1 MSMRRPKAVTSRDN
15 RKVKAVIKKG
25 GSVAAASVAADK
37 PKNVQLRLLP
47 DIIQRIDQSR
57 RGRMVPP
64 TRHAWLM
71 EAVLEKL
78 EREETLK

>member
-1 MSMRRPKAVTSRDN
+1 MSMRRPKAKASPDK
-15 RKVKAVIKKG
+15 RKIKAVIKKG
-25 GSVAAASVAADK
+25 GGVASSGASDK

-57 RGRMVPP
+57 KGRMVPP